1 MRPAFFAP
9 GRVGDE
15 NRVVRRTE
23 TVLEQVAHDH
33 VGLFG
38 NKLAAHGV
46 FEVLRFGGK
55 AYDFLLRPTVGGE
68 RFQDV
73 RIGRE
78 MDIEPV
84 RSVAFLEFLVAAL
97 CRRHGGEVGHG
108 GGKHTR
114 IALRPHRSG
123 GLQHVPG

>member
-1 MRPAFFAP
+1 MDEMRGLCSAGQEPREQSPRNVCFGKVRPAFFAP
-9 GRVGDE
+9 GSVGDE

-55 AYDFLLRPTVGGE
+55 AYDF
-68 RFQDV
+68 
-73 RIGRE
+73 
-78 MDIEPV
+78 
-84 RSVAFLEFLVAAL
+84 
-97 CRRHGGEVGHG
+97 
-108 GGKHTR
+108 
-114 IALRPHRSG
+114 
-123 GLQHVPG
+123 